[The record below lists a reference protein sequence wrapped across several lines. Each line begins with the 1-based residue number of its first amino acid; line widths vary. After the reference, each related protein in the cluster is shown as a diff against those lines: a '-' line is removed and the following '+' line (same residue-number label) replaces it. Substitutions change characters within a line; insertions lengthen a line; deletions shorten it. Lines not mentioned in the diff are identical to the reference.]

1 MVISNTAIDADGSY
15 FFLIVI
21 GRLICGNSQ
30 RLLLNLALETLWI
43 WVGSSFL
50 VFYGGINSIS
60 SICSIN
66 KVLLDRSSLGKKSF
80 LDNGIIC
87 IPSIVKADSEKIGVL
102 TRAIRLLSLEVVL
115 YFCKSA
121 IQSYR
126 QHRLIG
132 PTLVASL

>member
-15 FFLIVI
+15 FFLIMI

-80 LDNGIIC
+80 LEIMESSAFPLLLKLILR
-87 IPSIVKADSEKIGVL
+87 KLEFDSLVL
-102 TRAIRLLSLEVVL
+102 
-115 YFCKSA
+115 
-121 IQSYR
+121 
-126 QHRLIG
+126 
-132 PTLVASL
+132 